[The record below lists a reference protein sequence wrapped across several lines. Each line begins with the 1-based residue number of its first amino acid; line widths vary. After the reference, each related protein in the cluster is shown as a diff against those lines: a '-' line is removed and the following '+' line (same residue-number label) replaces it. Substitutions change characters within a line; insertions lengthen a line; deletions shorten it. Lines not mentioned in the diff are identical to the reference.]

1 MEQMYSLKSVAKLLD
16 VSVKTVRRLI
26 HRNNIITYTVSSRM
40 RMKESDLIQLIT
52 IEKPMDDYRLS
63 I

>member
-26 HRNNIITYTVSSRM
+26 HHNNIITYTVSARI
-40 RMKESDLIQLIT
+40 RVKESDLIQLIT